1 MVGNF
6 RFKGNPSAIFFF
18 SKILNLFLK
27 QIITSQFIL
36 CKSGMPHGDLTL
48 AGTRLHRASS
58 KPVPLL
64 PQLERKLH
72 ESEVVAVGWT
82 VDA

>member
-1 MVGNF
+1 M
-6 RFKGNPSAIFFF
+6 
-18 SKILNLFLK
+18 K